1 MKICPAL
8 IGKAVAKV
16 HQINEKSI
24 NWLYGNAQM
33 QPIKHFLNSNLRL
46 TVNVRVP
53 CLQKK
58 LFLY

>member
-24 NWLYGNAQM
+24 NWLYGN
-33 QPIKHFLNSNLRL
+33 
-46 TVNVRVP
+46 
-53 CLQKK
+53 
-58 LFLY
+58 LYNAHQNHLS